1 MLKRAVARLPR
12 FQKDGDYDAFECV
25 LAEALAE
32 HPTRLL
38 ASCVLPNHGPLVLW
52 PQGDNHLTDCVR
64 WLTHPH
70 ALRRH
75 AHYHTGGTGHLSQ
88 GRCKAFPVAA
98 DEHRYAV
105 LRYVER
111 NPLCVNQVA
120 RAQAWRWSRLGR
132 RQRGDA
138 KALARLHL
146 WPLPLPAD
154 WPDLV
159 NTPHTEAELAALR
172 QAVVRAQ
179 PYGPAAWCVDTARRL
194 GLEACAAAAGPPAQG
209 RPTPEAWF

>member
-1 MLKRAVARLPR
+1 MARLPR
-12 FQKDGDYDAFECV
+12 FQKDGDYDAFERI

-38 ASCVLPNHGPLVLW
+38 ASCVMPNHGPLVLW

-70 ALRRH
+70 ALRWH
-75 AHYHTGGTGHLSQ
+75 APYHTGGTGHLYQ
-88 GRCKAFPVAA
+88 GRFKAFPVAA
-98 DEHRYAV
+98 DEHLYAV

-111 NPLCVNQVA
+111 NPLRANRVA
-120 RAQAWRWSRLGR
+120 RAEAWRWSRLGR

-138 KALARLHL
+138 KALGRLHPG
-146 WPLPLPAD
+146 PLPLPAD
-154 WPDLV
+154 GPDLV
-159 NTPHTEAELAALR
+159 NTPHTEAERAALR
-172 QAVVRAQ
+172 QAVARAQ

-194 GLEACAAAAGPPAQG
+194 GLEAALRPRGRPRKAA
-209 RPTPEAWF
+209 PTPEAWF